1 MKLKVGDSVYVP
13 SRRRSARINSIEFD
27 QTWGP
32 QIQVK
37 FFSNDWGEELTWLK
51 HDDRIVKNYKG
62 NKSKG
67 DKYAPHS

>member
-1 MKLKVGDSVYVP
+1 MKLKVGDNVYVP
-13 SRRRSARINSIEFD
+13 SRRRSAKINSIEFD

-37 FFSNDWGEELTWLK
+37 FFSKDWGEELTWLK
-51 HDDRIVKNYKG
+51 HDDRIIKNHKG

>member
-1 MKLKVGDSVYVP
+1 MKLKVGDNVYVP
-13 SRRRSARINSIEFD
+13 SRRRSAKINSIEFD

-37 FFSNDWGEELTWLK
+37 FSSKDWGEELTWLK
-51 HDDRIVKNYKG
+51 HDDRIVRNHKG

>member
-13 SRRRSARINSIEFD
+13 SRRRSAIINSIEFD

-37 FFSNDWGEELTWLK
+37 FSSNDWGEELTCLK

-67 DKYAPHS
+67 DKYAQNS